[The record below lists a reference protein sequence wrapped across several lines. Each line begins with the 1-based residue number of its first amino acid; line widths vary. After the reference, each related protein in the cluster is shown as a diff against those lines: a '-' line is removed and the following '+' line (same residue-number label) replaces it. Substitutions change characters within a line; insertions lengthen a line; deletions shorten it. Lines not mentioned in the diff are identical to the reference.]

1 MDVLSPHRDWILIIE
16 WNSASTQFIEQ
27 DPQCVDIA
35 AMISG
40 KSLGLFRR
48 DIEWITI
55 LYNAS
60 KLSKAEIGKQW
71 LSYLELQS
79 IVSVEKNIAWFNIA
93 MDDAL
98 LMGKVNRC
106 TQTCEEIDD
115 ISKWRKKLFANGH
128 TQIVS

>member
-1 MDVLSPHRDWILIIE
+1 MDVLSHHHNWILVME
-16 WNSASTQFIEQ
+16 WNNACAQFIEQ
-27 DPQCVDIA
+27 DPQCIDIA
-35 AMISG
+35 AIAGG

-93 MDDAL
+93 MDDAM
-98 LMGKVNRC
+98 LMGSVNRS
-106 TQTCEEIDD
+106 TQACEKIGDV
-115 ISKWRKKLFANGH
+115 SKCGGEVFVRSI
-128 TQIVS
+128 T